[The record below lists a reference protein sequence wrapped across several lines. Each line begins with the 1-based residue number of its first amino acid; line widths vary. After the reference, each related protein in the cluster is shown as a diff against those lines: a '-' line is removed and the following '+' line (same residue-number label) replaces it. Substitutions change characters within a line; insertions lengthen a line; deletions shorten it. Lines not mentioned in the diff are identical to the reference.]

1 MCRSLG
7 IVHKRPDMSQIQ
19 RFMNSEFGGL
29 VKMAT
34 TYFSKEKFESLPP
47 VVMGLNVLVQYIN
60 RTCKVSRVE
69 ASRRSSRCNGHA
81 QLGMIATT

>member
-1 MCRSLG
+1 
-7 IVHKRPDMSQIQ
+7 
-19 RFMNSEFGGL
+19 MNMKGG
-29 VKMAT
+29 
-34 TYFSKEKFESLPP
+34 S
-47 VVMGLNVLVQYIN
+47 VVMGLNVLVQY